1 MAFQIPGT
9 LSSPHKVNPNLFARD
24 GLIIALACLSP
35 SSSPHRDNTALL
47 LIHMQLF
54 ILINLGQQL
63 LLRDLLR
70 WVTDSVAGKNIQIFA
85 WLLLYPLCPP
95 PNFLS
100 PRDGEHVSVA
110 MRAVECS
117 RSAAAG
123 VTFPLS
129 LLNLINYGSEQK
141 PREKG
146 ERKPT
151 TLSEP

>member
-1 MAFQIPGT
+1 M
-9 LSSPHKVNPNLFARD
+9 
-24 GLIIALACLSP
+24 ACLSP

-70 WVTDSVAGKNIQIFA
+70 W
-85 WLLLYPLCPP
+85 
-95 PNFLS
+95 LS

-146 ERKPT
+146 DRKPT